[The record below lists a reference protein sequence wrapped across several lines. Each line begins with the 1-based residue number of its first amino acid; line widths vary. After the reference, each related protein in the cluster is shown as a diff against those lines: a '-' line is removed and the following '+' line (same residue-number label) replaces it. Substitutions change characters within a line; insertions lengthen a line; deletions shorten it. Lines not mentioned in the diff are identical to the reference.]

1 MATKAYN
8 SARLALGNGS
18 MDWDNDTF
26 YAVLV
31 AAAYTYS
38 AAHSTYADVSGS
50 EIADADYGPVALT
63 GNTVALVDTDDVL
76 YDCDDISFGNPVT
89 IDASGGHMVIL
100 KGSAAGPLAGD
111 ELVFARDM
119 ADPSASTNS
128 EFTVTTPSGIYRIN
142 AA

>member
-38 AAHSTYADVSGS
+38 AAHITYADVSANV
-50 EIADADYGPVALT
+50 ITDTDYAPVALT
-63 GNTVALVDTDDVL
+63 GNMVALIDTDVL
-76 YDCDDISFGNPVT
+76 YDCADISFGNPVT

-111 ELVFARDM
+111 ELAFARDM

-128 EFTVTTPSGIYRIN
+128 EFTVTTPNGIYRIN

>member
-8 SARLALGNGS
+8 SARLGLGNGS
-18 MDWDNDTF
+18 IDWDNDTF

-38 AAHSTYADVSGS
+38 AAHSTYADVSANA
-50 EIADADYGPVALT
+50 ITDADYGPVALT
-63 GNTVALVDTDDVL
+63 GNSVTLVDTDDVL
-76 YDCDDISFGNPVT
+76 YDCADISFGNPVT

-111 ELVFARDM
+111 SLVFARDM

-128 EFTVTTPSGIYRIN
+128 EFTVATPSGIYRIN
-142 AA
+142 AV

>member
-8 SARLALGNGS
+8 SARLALGNGA

-31 AAAYTYS
+31 SAAYTFS
-38 AAHSTYADVSGS
+38 AAHTTYADVFGS
-50 EIADADYGPVALT
+50 EIEDADYGPVALT
-63 GNTVALVDTDDVL
+63 GNSVALVATDDVL

-89 IDASGGHMVIL
+89 IDASGGHMIII
-100 KGSAAGPLAGD
+100 KGSAAGPIAGD
-111 ELVFARDM
+111 SLVFARDM

-142 AA
+142 AV